1 MRYFSGDYFLISEY
15 ISQRLVLKK
24 LNISFFRVDYYEEL
38 KNSIISLEDI
48 ESLSIMVSENCQK
61 FTEEIYLNLVKIKYL
76 DLSDCSCMTKAF
88 KIFIKLEI

>member
-38 KNSIISLEDI
+38 KNLIISLEDI

-61 FTEEIYLNLVKIKYL
+61 FTEEIYLNLVKITYAHINYSKY
-76 DLSDCSCMTKAF
+76 K
-88 KIFIKLEI
+88 KKKLK